1 MWLSVKPQI
10 SSCLFG
16 DKNAILR
23 SVNGE
28 NATAMPKQMIAD
40 VRANGQ
46 FLRLSLDN

>member
-1 MWLSVKPQI
+1 MWLSVKPQV

-16 DKNAILR
+16 DKNAILS

-28 NATAMPKQMIAD
+28 NATVMPKQMIAD